1 MMSLLTTVD
10 KSAFILLYCSDDL
23 LFVLSR
29 VGWRAHR
36 TDFRLRPAR
45 KKSRFFSSRCVYIF
59 GGVLLAPCGGDVQ
72 RIEGLV
78 AFKSAITAIRLFALV
93 ERVCAGDAFEGD
105 LDTRLDLCQLLLHF
119 ELLLVQF
126 MLLAHLLL
134 VGLAQFLV
142 HPLFQLFLHLL
153 DRAYH
158 SLSFLTTKGL
168 VEVIIGFGFEDGRR
182 GLRLLGVRSEAA
194 WLDPVSHGR

>member
-1 MMSLLTTVD
+1 
-10 KSAFILLYCSDDL
+10 
-23 LFVLSR
+23 
-29 VGWRAHR
+29 
-36 TDFRLRPAR
+36 
-45 KKSRFFSSRCVYIF
+45 
-59 GGVLLAPCGGDVQ
+59 
-72 RIEGLV
+72 
-78 AFKSAITAIRLFALV
+78 
-93 ERVCAGDAFEGD
+93 
-105 LDTRLDLCQLLLHF
+105 
-119 ELLLVQF
+119 

-142 HPLFQLFLHLL
+142 HPLLQLFLHLL